1 VSDEDPKDPLS
12 KLKWA
17 EPNHDRYRRSRK
29 HEERIAKALGGKRLP
44 GSGGKRPSQYS
55 KVGKVSNVSF
65 RGEEHSDGF
74 ANVTHDGD
82 IGQRRLHVEHKRTVK
97 DSMGFKKEW
106 WVKVAEGAAKTD
118 TIPALVFTFESG
130 RIGEPDLDLA
140 VVPFALLQRWA
151 AEKP

>member
-1 VSDEDPKDPLS
+1 MSDEDPRDPLS

-44 GSGGKRPSQYS
+44 NSGGKLRSKYS

-65 RGEEHSDGF
+65 RGEEHAEGF
-74 ANVTHDGD
+74 ANVTLDGD

-97 DSMGFKKEW
+97 SSIGFKKEW
-106 WVKVAEGAAKTD
+106 WTKVADGARSTD
-118 TIPALVFTFESG
+118 TIPALVFTFESH
-130 RIGEPDLDLA
+130 RLGEADLDLA
-140 VVPFALLQRWA
+140 VVPFEVLKRWA
-151 AEKP
+151 AGKP